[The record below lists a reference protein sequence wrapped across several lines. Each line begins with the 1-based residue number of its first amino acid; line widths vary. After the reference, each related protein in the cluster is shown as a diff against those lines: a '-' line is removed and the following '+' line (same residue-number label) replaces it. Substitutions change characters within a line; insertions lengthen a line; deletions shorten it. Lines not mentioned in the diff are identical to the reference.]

1 MLSDLAYC
9 NYESYNVKLAN
20 LFGLN
25 MAIYIN
31 LLMNIDSK
39 AYDKDKLTEGFF
51 ILNRDYVTA
60 RTTISEK
67 EQLLLDD
74 KLIDL
79 SIIEKQ
85 ENNIIKFNFD
95 TVATILMS
103 ENESLTKDIKSICKK
118 KSSTKRSKDIDR
130 DIRLDELK
138 SKVYTKCDELKL
150 ALYEWIET
158 VYDKDG
164 WMSIKAIIQAQKL
177 IDNAVMEPDGRK
189 NLDKALEIVSIA
201 TINGYRDMQW
211 AVNKLP
217 NKTSYLKNHK
227 IAPQIDMRKTI
238 AVSPEE
244 F

>member
-25 MAIYIN
+25 MSIYVN

-39 AYDKDKLTEGFF
+39 AYDKDKLNDGFF

-60 RTTISEK
+60 RTTIPEK

-74 KLIDL
+74 RLIEL

-85 ENNIIKFNFD
+85 DKNTIKFNFD

-118 KSSTKRSKDIDR
+118 KSSAKRSKDIDR

-138 SKVYTKCDELKL
+138 SKVYTSCDELKL
-150 ALYEWIET
+150 ALYEWIEA

-177 IDNAVMEPDGRK
+177 IDKTVVEPDGRK
-189 NLDKALEIVSIA
+189 NLDKALDIVNIA

-217 NKTSYLKNHK
+217 NKNSYPKGNR
-227 IAPQIDMRKTI
+227 IAPQIDMRKTTT
-238 AVSPEE
+238 VSVEE
-244 F
+244 Y